1 MVFWLSEISRRLFA
15 DYLAS
20 PLAPWPGEGEGETEG
35 GVIRPGAIDGTI
47 HYLLIRMQ
55 VKTLALDMS
64 GLTKDNAFKFQNN
77 IKNDLLKRVELWFV
91 VVDVT

>member
-20 PLAPWPGEGEGETEG
+20 PLAAWPGEGETEG
-35 GVIRPGAIDGTI
+35 DVFHLGAIDGTI

-77 IKNDLLKRVELWFV
+77 IKNDLLKRVDLWFV
-91 VVDVT
+91 VGDGI